1 ARRST
6 HAVLAQHTHG
16 TGASALVTDAAIRNA
31 MVTHAAFG
39 GSTNL
44 LLHIPAIA
52 HAAGRA
58 RPTLADWTAVNRAVP
73 RLVDALPNGPH
84 PTVRVYLAGGVPE
97 VLLHLRALGLLDTRV
112 PTCTGLTLDAVLD
125 WWEHSERRV
134 RCRARL
140 AELDGVSPDAVI
152 VPPAQAAE
160 RGLSST
166 VCFVTGNLVP
176 DGAVIKST
184 AIDRTLLDTEGV
196 YRRVG
201 PARVFTSEASAIDAL
216 KRHDDRRVQPGEVL
230 VLAGVGPMGTGMEE
244 VYQVTSALKHLPEY
258 KGTPLITDAR
268 FSGVSTGPCI
278 GHAGPEALAGGPLGR
293 L

>member
-1 ARRST
+1 
-6 HAVLAQHTHG
+6 
-16 TGASALVTDAAIRNA
+16 
-31 MVTHAAFG
+31 
-39 GSTNL
+39 
-44 LLHIPAIA
+44 PAIA

-97 VLLHLRALGLLDTRV
+97 VLLHLRTLGLLDTRV

-125 WWEHSERRV
+125 WWEQSDRRA

-140 AELDGVSPDAVI
+140 ADADRVPADAVI
-152 VPPAQAAE
+152 MPPAQAA
-160 RGLSST
+160 RHGLSST

-184 AIDRTLLDTEGV
+184 AIDRTLLDADGA
-196 YRRVG
+196 YRHVG
-201 PARVFTSEASAIDAL
+201 PARVFTSEAAAVDAL
-216 KRHDDRRVQPGEVL
+216 KRHDTGRVRPGEVL
-230 VLAGVGPMGTGMEE
+230 VLAGIGPLGTSMEE

-258 KGTPLITDAR
+258 RGTPLITDA
-268 FSGVSTGPCI
+268 
-278 GHAGPEALAGGPLGR
+278 
-293 L
+293 

>member
-1 ARRST
+1 
-6 HAVLAQHTHG
+6 
-16 TGASALVTDAAIRNA
+16 
-31 MVTHAAFG
+31 
-39 GSTNL
+39 
-44 LLHIPAIA
+44 
-52 HAAGRA
+52 
-58 RPTLADWTAVNRAVP
+58 
-73 RLVDALPNGPH
+73 
-84 PTVRVYLAGGVPE
+84 
-97 VLLHLRALGLLDTRV
+97 LLDTRV

-140 AELDGVSPDAVI
+140 ADLDGVSADAVI
-152 VPPAQAAE
+152 VPPAQAAG

-184 AIDRTLLDTEGV
+184 AIDRTLLDAEGV
-196 YRRVG
+196 YRHIG

-216 KRHDDRRVQPGEVL
+216 KRHDDRCLQPGEVL

-293 L
+293 LRDGDMVEIVVDTRGMTATANLVDVDAEGRWVRADEVLAARPPHPALAPHPELPPATRLWAALQAASGGTWGGCVYDVDEIVARLTQGA